1 MTEQLPRF
9 ERISDGSVALVV
21 SHQDEFGNDCTFR
34 YFISEKTA
42 KRLLGELVNL
52 KPKRQASNKLPLE

>member
-21 SHQDEFGNDCTFR
+21 SYQDEFGNDCTIR
-34 YFISEKTA
+34 HFISEKTA
-42 KRLLGELVNL
+42 NRLLNELVKL
-52 KPKRQASNKLPLE
+52 EPTRQVLSK